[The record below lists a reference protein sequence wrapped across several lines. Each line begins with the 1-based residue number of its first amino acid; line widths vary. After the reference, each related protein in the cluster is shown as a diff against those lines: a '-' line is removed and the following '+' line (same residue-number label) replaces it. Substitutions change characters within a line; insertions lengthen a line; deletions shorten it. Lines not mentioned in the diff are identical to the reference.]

1 MVKSTIIIV
10 LLLSPFLG
18 VAQNIISGRIIDLQQ
33 KGIDNVNLSYKG
45 VGKAAILGFTRSEQ
59 DGSFKLEIKNGQ
71 DMDSLQLDLTHLA
84 YAKKSIVIPNKSG
97 NYTYVL
103 QEESRELKVVN
114 IGNIPIFKKRDTI
127 NYNVD
132 AFISKQDRVIADVI
146 KKLPGIEMKGGEILY
161 QGQPIQ
167 KYMVNKLDLM
177 EGSYGM
183 INNNMPVDA
192 VKTVQIIENDQPIK
206 ILDSLVFSDRA
217 SLNLELKK
225 STTIGTGKLGAGLSP
240 VLWDVNLTP
249 MTFGKTF
256 QMLNSFQTNNTGNDA
271 SKSLRTFYTGGSF
284 FRQDNNTSGPSF
296 LSIQEVSSPGFD
308 ESKWLD
314 NRLFLAS
321 TNVLQKLKNGLE
333 LKGSISYYNDYRKRS
348 GYTLT
353 EVFAP
358 DQSILLSESV
368 DNKYRINDLAGGL
381 LIEKNEKT
389 IYLRNSLKFHK
400 RWNNDYG
407 NLLFNKEEAIDQKK
421 HYDDQ
426 SLMNNLSLARLIG
439 KQLVNINSII
449 EWTQTPQTLS
459 VNPGQLEDILNNGD
473 PYDQLEQQVDYGV
486 FNTKNSLSFIR
497 RVKSFTFSPQ
507 FSINYQT
514 NDLASTIHTFDQGK
528 ENTLGDDYVNAL
540 RFQELKTEIGTGIQ
554 YETNKLKL
562 LFNLPF
568 AFSLFNA
575 TQQEV
580 KTLDGVNKHSF
591 NPSGNLKYTLNHYN
605 EISINGNRTLRYSGS
620 ENLYNAYIVNT
631 YRNIQRYE
639 TRLLGNENLSTGIR
653 YDYRNVL
660 KAYFAGASYQ
670 YTHGKRDYIF
680 RSQLD
685 MAGRA
690 ITSIED
696 RESANFNHKLGIE
709 LSRFFRLIRTTVK
722 LNGNLSYG
730 ESDYLLNDVMGKQ
743 RFNTY
748 GGNLDIIN
756 NNWDAIGFEY
766 NTTFTYSE
774 SKYLNDTR
782 NSIRSNNHFLN
793 IMIYPSNRHSL
804 TINNAYYQTNITGLK
819 NQYFL
824 DLNYHYRVEKW
835 KTDIEIAGQ
844 NLLNNKRYT
853 QQFSNDYQLI
863 ETYFDL
869 RPRQIVV
876 STRFRF

>member
-1 MVKSTIIIV
+1 MARSILIIV

-18 VAQNIISGRIIDLQQ
+18 VAQNIISGKIIDAQQ
-33 KGIDNVNLSYKG
+33 KGIENVNISYKG
-45 VGKAAILGFTRSEQ
+45 VGKAAILGFARSEQ
-59 DGSFKLEIKNGQ
+59 DGSFSLEVKNGK
-71 DMDSLQLDLTHLA
+71 DLDSLQLDLNHLS
-84 YAKKSIVIPNKSG
+84 YARKSIIIPNRSG
-97 NYTYVL
+97 NYTYIL
-103 QEESRELKVVN
+103 HQESRELEVVN
-114 IGNIPIFKKRDTI
+114 IGNIPIFKKQDTI

-132 AFISKQDRVIADVI
+132 AFTSKQDRVIADII
-146 KKLPGIEMKGGEILY
+146 KKLPGIEMKDGEILY

-177 EGSYGM
+177 EGGYGM
-183 INNNMPVDA
+183 INNNMPAEA
-192 VKTVQIIENDQPIK
+192 VNRVQIIENDQPIK

-225 STTIGTGKLGAGLSP
+225 LTTTGTGKLGVGLSP
-240 VLWDVNLTP
+240 TLWDVNLTP

-256 QMLNSFQTNNTGNDA
+256 QMLNSFQTNNTGFDA
-271 SKSLRTFYTGGSF
+271 SKGLRAFYTGGTF
-284 FRQDNNTSGPSF
+284 FRQENHTSGPSF
-296 LSIQEVSSPGFD
+296 LTIQEVSSPNFA

-321 TNVLQKLKNGLE
+321 TNILQKLENGLE

-368 DNKYRINDLAGGL
+368 NNKYRINDLAGGL

-400 RWNNDYG
+400 RWNNDHG
-407 NLLFNKEEAIDQKK
+407 NLLFNKEKTINQKK

-426 SLMNNLSLARLIG
+426 SLMNNLSLARFLG
-439 KQLVNINSII
+439 KQLVNISSSI
-449 EWTQTPQTLS
+449 EWNRTPQTLTI
-459 VNPGQLEDILNNGD
+459 NPGQLEDILNNGN
-473 PYDQLEQQVDYGV
+473 PYDQLRQQVDYRV
-486 FNTKNSLSFIR
+486 FSTRNNLSFVR
-497 RVKSFTFSPQ
+497 RIKNFTLSPR
-507 FSINYQT
+507 FAINYQ
-514 NDLASTIHTFDQGK
+514 NNNMASTIHTFDQGN
-528 ENTLGDDYVNAL
+528 ENILGDDYVNDL
-540 RFQELKTEIGTGIQ
+540 QFQELKTEIGMDIQ
-554 YETNKLKL
+554 YETSKLKL
-562 LFNLPF
+562 SFNLPF
-568 AFSLFNA
+568 ALSLFNA
-575 TQQEV
+575 NQQKV
-580 KTLDGVNKHSF
+580 KTLDWANKNSF
-591 NPSGNLKYTLNHYN
+591 NPSANLQYTLDNYN
-605 EISINGNRTLRYSGS
+605 EISLNGNHTVRYSGLD
-620 ENLYNAYIVNT
+620 NFYNSYIVNN
-631 YRNIQRYE
+631 YRSIQRYE
-639 TRLLGNENLSTGIR
+639 TRLLGNKSLSTGIR

-660 KAYFAGASYQ
+660 KAYFAGTSYQ

-685 MAGRA
+685 QSGRT

-696 RESANFNHKLGIE
+696 RESNNFSHKLAIE
-709 LSRFFRLIRTTVK
+709 LSKFFRSIRTTFK
-722 LNGNLSYG
+722 LNGDFSYG
-730 ESDYLLNDVMGKQ
+730 ESDYLLNDVMGRQK
-743 RFNTY
+743 FNLY
-748 GGNLDIIN
+748 GGNLEIIN
-756 NNWDAIGFEY
+756 NKWDAIGFEY

-774 SKYLNDTR
+774 SKFLNDTR

-793 IMIYPSNRHSL
+793 IMIYPGERHSL
-804 TINNAYYQTNITGLK
+804 TINNAYYRTNIPGLK

-824 DLNYHYRVEKW
+824 DIAYRYRIEKW

-844 NLLNNKRYT
+844 NLLNNERYT